1 MKIKYNLTEEDYLS
15 FSLYH
20 AKHSE
25 ATRKSLRTQLLI
37 FPMLF
42 LIIAFLYTWIFK
54 QPVLWPLIIFAVL
67 SLLWIVLYPKYFYNF
82 VRRYAKNMLQ
92 EAGNNGLL
100 GDHVMTFSEKGIVDS
115 TSSGKT
121 NRDWA
126 DIINLKENDDYLYIY
141 SSKTTAYIV
150 PKRALTSVEKT
161 RDYIQ
166 THLIE
171 TE

>member
-54 QPVLWPLIIFAVL
+54 QPVLMATNLFCGFEFTLARFI
-67 SLLWIVLYPKYFYNF
+67 
-82 VRRYAKNMLQ
+82 
-92 EAGNNGLL
+92 
-100 GDHVMTFSEKGIVDS
+100 SEVF
-115 TSSGKT
+115 
-121 NRDWA
+121 
-126 DIINLKENDDYLYIY
+126 L
-141 SSKTTAYIV
+141 
-150 PKRALTSVEKT
+150 
-161 RDYIQ
+161 
-166 THLIE
+166 
-171 TE
+171 